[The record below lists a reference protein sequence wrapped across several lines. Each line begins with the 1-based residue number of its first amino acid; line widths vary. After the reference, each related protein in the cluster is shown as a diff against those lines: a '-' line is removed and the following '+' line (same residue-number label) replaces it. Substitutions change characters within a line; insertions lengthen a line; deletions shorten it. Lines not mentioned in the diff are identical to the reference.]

1 MDVVFLFAI
10 MFCFLYILA
19 MGGAFQ
25 KTLKSLEYNKILEE
39 LANFTRCFYSKR
51 LCIDLTPA
59 KEVSEIQTM
68 LNYTKEALQIL
79 DNAIDIPLDYIINI
93 EEIDLRPE
101 YFAEDE
107 LIEFAKTLKSF
118 RLIKNFLK
126 ENSIPESLL
135 FNQSQKL
142 FSDKE
147 LEDRI
152 FDTFDENYNVRHD
165 ATQTLS
171 GLYSSLKETEITLK
185 ETVTKLL
192 NSPDFNKHLQEQIYT
207 IRDDRVVFQVKAPSK
222 NKIQGIVHD
231 VSATNKTFYIEPSQV
246 IPLNNKIREVKSKI
260 HGEIITI
267 LTDLSRQIKS
277 NLEEIKHSIVIAGEI
292 DFHFSKAR
300 YAVKT
305 QAIEPILT
313 DKKYVQIE
321 KMRHPL
327 LIGRVEKLV
336 ENDFE
341 IGKDYHSVLITGS
354 NTGGKTVA
362 LKTIGLFLLMAK
374 SGMFLPCTYAVIY
387 PFKNVFADIGDDQ
400 NILQNLSTFSSHM
413 TNIIDILNLSNSET
427 FVLLDELCA
436 GTDPVEGAVLAE
448 VILKR
453 LKKLSAK
460 SVITTHYGQL
470 KSLEYTDNYFKNAS
484 VEFDTE
490 TLSPTY
496 NLVIGIPG
504 LSNAIAVSANL
515 GLDKSMISQA
525 QDLLYNKKDTS
536 LEVVEKL
543 QDTHQQ
549 LTQNLKN
556 AEVVSAEADSLKK
569 KYEKEVSELKKTK
582 NKTIKHIK
590 NRFDN
595 ELDEVKKEIKE
606 ILDELRKNQSEKI
619 ARRSYLRLANLEHK
633 FRGELS
639 ELEEAEKYEE
649 IDWGKAKI
657 NETYIVK
664 DLHQEVTLL
673 SLPDKNKNVFVQMG
687 NIKTK
692 IKQDKLAVYNKSLVK
707 KPLFKPVKPSANIE
721 LKRYSMASTLDLR
734 GFRVE
739 EALDELEAYLD
750 KASLVNLTPVY
761 IIHGHGTGALK
772 SAVRDFLETS
782 PYVAK
787 YRVGENTEGG
797 DGVSVVDIN

>member
-1 MDVVFLFAI
+1 M
-10 MFCFLYILA
+10 YILT
-19 MGGAFQ
+19 MGGAYQ
-25 KTLKSLEYNKILEE
+25 KTLKALEYDKVLEE
-39 LANFTRCFYSKR
+39 LSNYTRCDYSKE
-51 LCIDLTPA
+51 LCLDLTPD
-59 KEVSEIQTM
+59 KEINTIQTM
-68 LNYTKEALQIL
+68 LNYTKEALDIL
-79 DNAIDIPLDYIINI
+79 NNAIDIPLEYVIKLKNIN
-93 EEIDLRPE
+93 LKPE
-101 YFAEDE
+101 YFVETE
-107 LIEFAKTLKSF
+107 LIDFAKTIRSS
-118 RLIKNFLK
+118 RLVKNFLK
-126 ENSIPESLL
+126 ENTTQDSLL
-135 FNQSQKL
+135 YNISLKL
-142 FSDKE
+142 YTNKE
-147 LEDRI
+147 LEDKI
-152 FDTFDENYNVRHD
+152 NDTFDENYNVRQN
-165 ATQTLS
+165 ATPTLS
-171 GLYSSLKETEITLK
+171 GLYSSLKDTESSLK

-207 IRDDRVVFQVKAPSK
+207 VRDDRIVFQVKAPDK
-222 NKIQGIVHD
+222 NKVSGIVHD
-231 VSATNKTFYIEPSQV
+231 VSATNKTFYIEPNQIV
-246 IPLNNKIREVKSKI
+246 PLNNKIREVKSKI
-260 HGEIITI
+260 HGEIINI
-267 LTDLSRQIKS
+267 LISLSKDIKS
-277 NLEEIKHSIVIAGEI
+277 DIEEIKNSIKTLGEI
-292 DFHFSKAR
+292 DFHFTKAR
-300 YAVKT
+300 YAVKIH
-305 QAIEPILT
+305 AIEPILEE
-313 DKKYVQIE
+313 KKIIKLE
-321 KMRHPL
+321 RMRHPL
-327 LIGRVEKLV
+327 LIGRVEKLI

-362 LKTIGLFLLMAK
+362 MKTIGLFLLMAK
-374 SGMFLPCTYAVIY
+374 SGMFLPCAEAHIY

-413 TNIIDILNLSNSET
+413 TNIIDILNLSNSDT
-427 FVLLDELCA
+427 FVLIDELCA

-453 LKKLSAK
+453 LKQLSSK
-460 SVITTHYGQL
+460 SVITTHYGEL
-470 KSLEYTDNYFKNAS
+470 KSLEYSDSYFKNAC

-496 NLVIGIPG
+496 NLIIGIPG
-504 LSNAIAVSANL
+504 LSNAIAVSSNL
-515 GLDKSMISQA
+515 GLDKSLVKQA
-525 QDLLYNKKDTS
+525 QDLLYHQKDNS

-549 LTQNLKN
+549 LTKNLKSAEETN
-556 AEVVSAEADSLKK
+556 AEAIDLKK
-569 KYEKEVSELKKTK
+569 KYEKEVSELKKSK

-595 ELDEVKKEIKE
+595 ELDSVKAEIKE

-639 ELEEAEKYEE
+639 ELEESEKYDE
-649 IDWGKAKI
+649 INWENAKVHDI
-657 NETYIVK
+657 FIVK
-664 DLHQEVTLL
+664 ELNQEVELL

-692 IKQDKLAVYNKSLVK
+692 IKQNKLAVYNKALIK
-707 KPLFKPVKPSANIE
+707 KTVAKPVKPSTNFE
-721 LKRYSMASTLDLR
+721 LKRYAMSNSLDLR

-750 KASLVNLTPVY
+750 KASLVNLTPVF

-772 SAVRDFLETS
+772 SAVRDFLSTS

-787 YRVGENTEGG
+787 YRVGENAEGG

>member
-1 MDVVFLFAI
+1 M
-10 MFCFLYILA
+10 YILT
-19 MGGAFQ
+19 MGGAYQ
-25 KTLKSLEYNKILEE
+25 KTLKALEYDKVLEE
-39 LANFTRCFYSKR
+39 LSNYTRCDYSKE
-51 LCIDLTPA
+51 LCLDLTPD
-59 KEVSEIQTM
+59 KEINTIQTM
-68 LNYTKEALQIL
+68 LNYTKEALDIL
-79 DNAIDIPLDYIINI
+79 NNAIDIPLEYVIKLKNIN
-93 EEIDLRPE
+93 LKPE
-101 YFAEDE
+101 YFVETE
-107 LIEFAKTLKSF
+107 LIDFAKTIRSS
-118 RLIKNFLK
+118 RLVKNFLK
-126 ENSIPESLL
+126 ENTTQDSLL
-135 FNQSQKL
+135 YNISLKL
-142 FSDKE
+142 YTNKE
-147 LEDRI
+147 LEDKI
-152 FDTFDENYNVRHD
+152 NDTFDENYNVRQN
-165 ATQTLS
+165 ATPTLS
-171 GLYSSLKETEITLK
+171 GLYSSLKDTESSLK

-207 IRDDRVVFQVKAPSK
+207 VRDDRIVFQVKAPDK
-222 NKIQGIVHD
+222 NKVSGIVHD
-231 VSATNKTFYIEPSQV
+231 VSATNKTFYIEPNQIV
-246 IPLNNKIREVKSKI
+246 PLNNKIREVKSKI
-260 HGEIITI
+260 HGEIINI
-267 LTDLSRQIKS
+267 LISLSKDIKS
-277 NLEEIKHSIVIAGEI
+277 DIEEIKNSIKTLGEI
-292 DFHFSKAR
+292 DFHFAKAR
-300 YAVKT
+300 YAVKIH
-305 QAIEPILT
+305 AIEPILEE
-313 DKKYVQIE
+313 KKIIKLE
-321 KMRHPL
+321 RMRHPL
-327 LIGRVEKLV
+327 LIGRVEKLI

-362 LKTIGLFLLMAK
+362 MKTIGLFLLMAK
-374 SGMFLPCTYAVIY
+374 SCMFLPCAEAHIY

-413 TNIIDILNLSNSET
+413 TNIIDILNLSNSDT
-427 FVLLDELCA
+427 FVLIDELCA

-453 LKKLSAK
+453 LKQLSSK
-460 SVITTHYGQL
+460 SVITTHYGEL
-470 KSLEYTDNYFKNAS
+470 KSLEYSDSYFKNAC

-496 NLVIGIPG
+496 NLIIGIPG
-504 LSNAIAVSANL
+504 LSNAIAVSSNL
-515 GLDKSMISQA
+515 GLDKSLVKQA
-525 QDLLYNKKDTS
+525 QDLLYHQKDNS

-549 LTQNLKN
+549 LTKNLKSAEETN
-556 AEVVSAEADSLKK
+556 AEAIDLKK
-569 KYEKEVSELKKTK
+569 KYEKEVSELKKSK

-595 ELDEVKKEIKE
+595 ELDSVKAEIKE

-639 ELEEAEKYEE
+639 ELEESEKYDE
-649 IDWGKAKI
+649 INWENAKVHDI
-657 NETYIVK
+657 FIVK
-664 DLHQEVTLL
+664 ELNQEVELL

-692 IKQDKLAVYNKSLVK
+692 IKQNKLAVYNKALIK
-707 KPLFKPVKPSANIE
+707 KTVAKPVKPSTNFE
-721 LKRYSMASTLDLR
+721 LKRYAMSNSLDLR

-750 KASLVNLTPVY
+750 KASLVNLTPVF

-772 SAVRDFLETS
+772 SAVRDFLSTS

-787 YRVGENTEGG
+787 YRVGENAEGG

>member
-1 MDVVFLFAI
+1 MD
-10 MFCFLYILA
+10 
-19 MGGAFQ
+19 GAWQ
-25 KTLKSLEYNKILEE
+25 KTLKALEFYDVLKE
-39 LANFTRCFYSKR
+39 LSNFSRCEYSKK
-51 LCIDLTPA
+51 LCLDLSPM
-59 KEVSEIQTM
+59 KEVTEIQTM
-68 LNYTKEALQIL
+68 LNYTKEALKVL
-79 DNAIDIPLDYIINI
+79 DMALDIPLEFVINL
-93 EEIDLRPE
+93 EEVDLRPE
-101 YFAEDE
+101 YFSETE
-107 LIEFAKTLKSF
+107 LIDFSKTLRSSRLVKSF
-118 RLIKNFLK
+118 LR
-126 ENSIPESLL
+126 ENTELDSLL
-135 FNQSQKL
+135 YNLGQKL
-142 FSDKE
+142 YTNKD
-147 LEDRI
+147 LEDKI
-152 FDTFDENYNVRHD
+152 SDTFDENYNVKHN

-171 GLYSSLKETEITLK
+171 GLYSSLKETEAALK

-207 IRDDRVVFQVKAPSK
+207 VRDDRVVFQVKASAK
-222 NKIQGIVHD
+222 TKIQGIVHD
-231 VSATNKTFYIEPSQV
+231 VSATSKTLYIEPSQV
-246 IPLNNKIREVKSKI
+246 IPLNNKIREVKAKI
-260 HGEIITI
+260 HGEIISI
-267 LTDLSRQIKS
+267 LIGLSKEVKTNIDEIKS
-277 NLEEIKHSIVIAGEI
+277 TIKLLGEI
-292 DFHFSKAR
+292 DFHFAKAR

-305 QAIEPILT
+305 KSIEPILEE
-313 DKKYVQIE
+313 KKIVKIDS
-321 KMRHPL
+321 MRHPL
-327 LIGRVEKLV
+327 LIGNVEKLV

-341 IGKDYHSVLITGS
+341 IGKDYHSVVITGS

-362 LKTIGLFLLMAK
+362 LKTIGLFLLMTK
-374 SGMFLPCTYAVIY
+374 SGMFLPCAEAHIY

-413 TNIIDILNLSNSET
+413 TNIINILNLSNSDT

-453 LKKLSAK
+453 LKKLSAQ
-460 SVITTHYGQL
+460 SVITTHYGEL
-470 KSLEYTDNYFKNAS
+470 KSLEYSDTYFKNAC

-504 LSNAIAVSANL
+504 LSNAIAVSKNL
-515 GLDKSMISQA
+515 GLDKSMIKQA
-525 QDLLYNKKDTS
+525 QDILYNKKDAS

-549 LTQNLKN
+549 LTKNLQSAEETN
-556 AEVVSAEADSLKK
+556 AEAMNLKK
-569 KYEKEVSELKKTK
+569 KYEKEVTELKKTK

-590 NRFDN
+590 NRFDS
-595 ELDEVKKEIKE
+595 ELDAVKAEIKE

-639 ELEEAEKYEE
+639 ELEESEKYDEV
-649 IDWGKAKI
+649 DWDKAKVHDL
-657 NETYIVK
+657 YIVK
-664 DLHQEVTLL
+664 DLNQEVELL
-673 SLPDKNKNVFVQMG
+673 SLPDKNKNVFVMMG

-692 IKQDKLAVYNKSLVK
+692 IKQSKLAQYNKALIK
-707 KPLFKPVKPSANIE
+707 KTVFKPIKPSTNFE
-721 LKRYSMASTLDLR
+721 LKRYSMSSTLDLR

-772 SAVRDFLETS
+772 SAVRDFLSTS

-787 YRVGENTEGG
+787 YRVGENAEGG

>member
-1 MDVVFLFAI
+1 
-10 MFCFLYILA
+10 
-19 MGGAFQ
+19 
-25 KTLKSLEYNKILEE
+25 
-39 LANFTRCFYSKR
+39 
-51 LCIDLTPA
+51 
-59 KEVSEIQTM
+59 M
-68 LNYTKEALQIL
+68 LNYTKEALDIL
-79 DNAIDIPLDYIINI
+79 NNAIDIPLEYVIKLKNIN
-93 EEIDLRPE
+93 LKPE
-101 YFAEDE
+101 YFLETE
-107 LIEFAKTLKSF
+107 LIDFAKTIRSS
-118 RLIKNFLK
+118 RLVKNFLK
-126 ENSIPESLL
+126 ENTTQDSLL
-135 FNQSQKL
+135 YNISLKL
-142 FSDKE
+142 YTNKE
-147 LEDRI
+147 LEDKI
-152 FDTFDENYNVRHD
+152 NDTFDENYNVRQN
-165 ATQTLS
+165 ATPTLS
-171 GLYSSLKETEITLK
+171 GLYSSLKDTESSLK

-207 IRDDRVVFQVKAPSK
+207 VRDDRIVFQVKAPDK
-222 NKIQGIVHD
+222 NKVSGIVHD
-231 VSATNKTFYIEPSQV
+231 VSATNKTFYIEPNQIV
-246 IPLNNKIREVKSKI
+246 PLNNKIREVKSKI
-260 HGEIITI
+260 HGEIINI
-267 LTDLSRQIKS
+267 LISLSKDIKS
-277 NLEEIKHSIVIAGEI
+277 DIEEIKNSIKTLGEI
-292 DFHFSKAR
+292 DFHFAKAR
-300 YAVKT
+300 YAVKIH
-305 QAIEPILT
+305 AIEPILEE
-313 DKKYVQIE
+313 KKIIKLE
-321 KMRHPL
+321 RMRHPL
-327 LIGRVEKLV
+327 LIGRVEKLI

-362 LKTIGLFLLMAK
+362 MKTVGLFLLMAK
-374 SGMFLPCTYAVIY
+374 SGMFLPCAEAHIY

-413 TNIIDILNLSNSET
+413 TNIIDILNLSNSDT
-427 FVLLDELCA
+427 FVLIDELCA

-453 LKKLSAK
+453 LKQLSSK
-460 SVITTHYGQL
+460 SVITTHYGEL
-470 KSLEYTDNYFKNAS
+470 KSLEYSDSYFKNAC

-496 NLVIGIPG
+496 NLIIGIPG
-504 LSNAIAVSANL
+504 LSNAIAVSSNL
-515 GLDKSMISQA
+515 GLDKSLVKQA
-525 QDLLYNKKDTS
+525 QDLLYHQKDNS

-549 LTQNLKN
+549 LTKNLKSAEETN
-556 AEVVSAEADSLKK
+556 AEAIDLKK
-569 KYEKEVSELKKTK
+569 KYEKEVSELKKSK

-595 ELDEVKKEIKE
+595 ELDSVKAEIKE

-639 ELEEAEKYEE
+639 ELEESEKYDE
-649 IDWGKAKI
+649 INWENAKVHDI
-657 NETYIVK
+657 FIVK
-664 DLHQEVTLL
+664 ELNQEVELL

-692 IKQDKLAVYNKSLVK
+692 IKQNKLAVYNKALIK
-707 KPLFKPVKPSANIE
+707 KTVAKPVKPSTNFE
-721 LKRYSMASTLDLR
+721 LKRYAMSNSLDLR

-750 KASLVNLTPVY
+750 KASLVNLTPVF

-772 SAVRDFLETS
+772 SAVRDFLSTS

-787 YRVGENTEGG
+787 YRVGENAEGG